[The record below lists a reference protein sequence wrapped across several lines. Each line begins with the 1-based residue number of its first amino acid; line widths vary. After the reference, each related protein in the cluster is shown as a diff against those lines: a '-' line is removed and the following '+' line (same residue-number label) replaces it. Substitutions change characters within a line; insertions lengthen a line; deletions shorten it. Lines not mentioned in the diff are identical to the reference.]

1 MRITPSAPLLL
12 LVAFVAQAQIAQN
25 KEPVKQPAIREPDL
39 REELLAMEKED
50 VDMRNGVIKD
60 LSAKGIPYGGS
71 RTISDPAMVKALLEP
86 TRKMHYMDQKHRTRL
101 KEIVKKY
108 GWPGKSLVGQDG
120 AHAAWLLAQHADRD
134 LAFQKRALK
143 LMKAAPKGEVEL
155 QDIAYLT
162 DCLLIAEKRK
172 QCYGTQLM
180 VKGGT
185 FKPRP
190 IEDEAHVDKRRAE
203 MGMPALADYLETAQ
217 VEYDRAAGKKK

>member
-120 AHAAWLLAQHADRD
+120 ARAAWLLAQHADRD

-203 MGMPALADYLETAQ
+203 MGMSTLADYLETAQ